1 LFFVSL
7 GLNKSI
13 GYLGKLFDEFNLVA
27 GVLFMETLGAYGF
40 EEARAFF
47 FHADEDQI
55 EGLMFFVFFAGQRR
69 LDFMQS

>member
-1 LFFVSL
+1 
-7 GLNKSI
+7 
-13 GYLGKLFDEFNLVA
+13 
-27 GVLFMETLGAYGF
+27 METLGAYGF

-69 LDFMQS
+69 LYFMQS